1 MTVLDCVRC
10 GYPHENGDWK
20 YRTWE
25 TEAGSVTGWGCVEM
39 GVIKYPEFVPKSV
52 KEDRVKYA
60 GDMVQSHRGGQFSRE
75 YAELYPERTKQMLKD
90 GALSIK
96 DVEKSSYVWGKDM
109 KGWDTNKK
117 SDVSAVVGAH
127 KKATKTGKMIH
138 SVKK

>member
-1 MTVLDCVRC
+1 M
-10 GYPHENGDWK
+10 
-20 YRTWE
+20 
-25 TEAGSVTGWGCVEM
+25 
-39 GVIKYPEFVPKSV
+39 YPEFVPKSV

-90 GALSIK
+90 GALSTK

-117 SDVSAVVGAH
+117 STASAIVGEH
-127 KKATKTGKMIH
+127 KKATKSGKMIH